1 MLICFIQRKMNRLY
15 NYQNVIYRII
25 LLCFCTALTVYIFP
39 NNNRFKY
46 DYNQGEPWDYET
58 LYAPFSFPIEKDE
71 NALLNER
78 QSVSDKAPHYF
89 KIDPAVEK
97 NVRNN
102 WSNRYSIKSGDLL
115 SAKDLKNI
123 DTEVSKIFS
132 EIYKVGYLES
142 PLDVEENQLVLI
154 EFNNELKSAI
164 YGDLHKPEDLGQL
177 LNDRVGQLNTGSFN
191 RRELIADLLEVIQ
204 PNITYDK
211 ELTDL
216 AINEELNKIL
226 TTRGVV
232 SQGARIIAQGEIVE
246 GEKLQVL
253 NTLNN
258 TYKSQTWTDSQYNW
272 KLGGYIIL
280 VGMAYTMLILFLW
293 RYRKSIFENF
303 RKLFF
308 IFFNILV
315 VVVLTATVVNIDIQ
329 YIYVVPVCILPLILK
344 AFFDA
349 RLGLF
354 THVIAIFILSFI
366 VPNSDEYLFLQM
378 MAGIVTI
385 LSNNEIYKRAN
396 LFLTVA
402 QIIGIYF
409 LSYFAF
415 YAINQG
421 GVAGWE
427 WSRLGYFVLCG
438 LAMLFVWP
446 LIYIFEKVFGLV
458 SDVSLLELSDTN
470 SKLLKALSNKAPGTF
485 HHSLNVANIAE
496 TVANEIGANA
506 MLVRVGALYHDV
518 GKMTNPTYFTEN
530 QGSGINPHNDLDPE
544 DSARIIIDHTLNGIE
559 IARKYNLPD
568 RIIDFI
574 RTHHGDSLV
583 YYFYAQAKEGNPEVS
598 KDNFRYPGPK
608 PFSQETAILMIA
620 DSVEAASK
628 SIKNPTSVKIDNL
641 VNKIIEGQVE
651 SGQFLNANITFKQ
664 IETIKAVIKKKLA
677 SIYHL
682 RIEYP
687 E

>member
-1 MLICFIQRKMNRLY
+1 MMKNLY
-15 NYQNVIYRII
+15 RYQNIIYRII
-25 LLCFCTALTVYIFP
+25 LLFFCTALTVYIFP

-46 DYNQGEPWDYET
+46 DYKQGEPWDYET
-58 LYAPFSFPIEKDE
+58 LYAPFTFPIEKDE
-71 NALLNER
+71 
-78 QSVSDKAPHYF
+78 QSLAKEKQDVANSVPRYF
-89 KIDPAVEK
+89 KIDE
-97 NVRNN
+97 
-102 WSNRYSIKSGDLL
+102 SIREVVFNKWEVLKQGKIFDSLNQQQLKLL
-115 SAKDLKNI
+115 TSEAQSVLSTVYTVGYI
-123 DTEVSKIFS
+123 DTPVDIEDSHPIF
-132 EIYKVGYLES
+132 I
-142 PLDVEENQLVLI
+142 EN
-154 EFNNELKSAI
+154 NNELVSYLYADI
-164 YGDLHKPEDLGQL
+164 FEPVDLG
-177 LNDRVGQLNTGSFN
+177 
-191 RRELIADLLEVIQ
+191 ELINKSFKGLDLKDPSRKIFTSALLRVIE
-204 PNITYDK
+204 PDLKYDK
-211 ELTDL
+211 QLTEL
-216 AINEELNKIL
+216 AINEELSKIL
-226 TTRGVV
+226 TTRGLVYE
-232 SQGARIIAQGEIVE
+232 GARVIAQGEIVE
-246 GEKLQVL
+246 GEKLQIL

-258 TYKSQTWTDSQYNW
+258 TYKSQTWTESQYIW
-272 KLGGYIIL
+272 KLSGYIIL
-280 VGMAYTMLILFLW
+280 VGMAYSMLLLFLW
-293 RYRKSIFENF
+293 RYRPVLFDNF
-303 RKLFF
+303 RKVFF
-308 IFFNILV
+308 IFFNITV
-315 VVVLTATVVNIDIQ
+315 VVILTATIVNINVK
-329 YIYVVPVCILPLILK
+329 YIYVVPVCMLPLILK

-354 THVIAIFILSFI
+354 SHVVTIFILSFI

-396 LFLTVA
+396 LFITVA

-421 GVAGWE
+421 GVTGWE
-427 WSRLGYFVLCG
+427 WSRIGYFVLCG

-446 LIYIFEKVFGLV
+446 LIYIFEKIFGLV

-470 SKLLKALSNKAPGTF
+470 SKLLKELSNKAPGTF

-506 MLVRVGALYHDV
+506 MLVRVGALYHDI
-518 GKMTNPTYFTEN
+518 GKMSNPTYFTEN
-530 QGSGINPHNDLDPE
+530 QGSGINPHDDLDPE

-583 YYFYAQAKEGNPEVS
+583 YYFFSKAKEDNPDVS
-598 KDNFRYPGPK
+598 RANFSYPGPK

-628 SIKNPTSVKIDNL
+628 SIQNPTSFKIDTL
-641 VNKIIEGQVE
+641 VNKIIDGQVNND
-651 SGQFLNANITFKQ
+651 QFINANITFKQ
-664 IETIKAVIKKKLA
+664 IEIIKSVIKKKLA

>member
-1 MLICFIQRKMNRLY
+1 MNNLY
-15 NYQNVIYRII
+15 NYQNIIYVVI
-25 LLCFCTALTVYIFP
+25 LLCSCTALTVYVFP

-71 NALLNER
+71 KLLLVER
-78 QSVSDKAPHYF
+78 EYVSESAPRYF
-89 KIDPAVEK
+89 KIDQTVED
-97 NVRNN
+97 NVFNKWSTRINSKRND
-102 WSNRYSIKSGDLL
+102 SIDLNEL
-115 SAKDLKNI
+115 RSLNNKIKNI
-123 DTEVSKIFS
+123 ISTIYDIGYLEMPIDIKESHPVLVEYDTEVIAYTYGDL
-132 EIYKVGYLES
+132 YK
-142 PLDVEENQLVLI
+142 PANVEELLNVRMDGI
-154 EFNNELKSAI
+154 GVNIFDNNELLSS
-164 YGDLHKPEDLGQL
+164 L
-177 LNDRVGQLNTGSFN
+177 L
-191 RRELIADLLEVIQ
+191 ELIT
-204 PNITYDK
+204 PNLIYDR

-216 AINEELNKIL
+216 AIKEELNKVL
-226 TTRGVV
+226 STRGVV
-232 SQGARIIAQGEIVE
+232 SEGARIIAQGEIVE

-258 TYKSQTWTDSQYNW
+258 TYKSQTWTESQYAW
-272 KLGGYIIL
+272 KLSGYIIL

-303 RKLFF
+303 RKVFF
-308 IFFNILV
+308 IFFNILMV
-315 VVVLTATVVNIDIQ
+315 IVLTAAVVTIDVQ

-354 THVIAIFILSFI
+354 SHVIAIFILSFI

-421 GVAGWE
+421 GVVGWE
-427 WSRLGYFVLCG
+427 WSRLAYFMLCG

-446 LIYIFEKVFGLV
+446 LIYIFEKIFGLV

-470 SKLLKALSNKAPGTF
+470 SKLLKQLSNKAPGTF

-506 MLVRVGALYHDV
+506 MLVRVGALYHDI
-518 GKMTNPTYFTEN
+518 GKMSNPTYFTEN
-530 QGSGINPHNDLDPE
+530 QGSGINPHNDLDPV

-574 RTHHGDSLV
+574 RTHHGNSLV
-583 YYFYAQAKEGNPEVS
+583 YYFYVKAKEENPDIA

-628 SIKNPTSVKIDNL
+628 SIQNPTSIKIDAL
-641 VNKIIEGQVE
+641 VNKIIEGQVD

>member
-1 MLICFIQRKMNRLY
+1 MNNLY
-15 NYQNVIYRII
+15 NYQNIIYVVI
-25 LLCFCTALTVYIFP
+25 LLCFCTALTVYVFP

-71 NALLNER
+71 KSLLVER
-78 QSVSDKAPHYF
+78 EYVSESAPRYF
-89 KIDPAVEK
+89 KIDQTVED
-97 NVRNN
+97 NVFNKWSTRINSKRND
-102 WSNRYSIKSGDLL
+102 SIDLNEL
-115 SAKDLKNI
+115 RSLNNKIKNI
-123 DTEVSKIFS
+123 ISTIYDIGYLEMPVDIKESHPVLVEYDTEVIAYTYGDL
-132 EIYKVGYLES
+132 YK
-142 PLDVEENQLVLI
+142 PANVEELLNGRMDGIGVNI
-154 EFNNELKSAI
+154 FDNNELLSS
-164 YGDLHKPEDLGQL
+164 L
-177 LNDRVGQLNTGSFN
+177 L
-191 RRELIADLLEVIQ
+191 ELIT
-204 PNITYDK
+204 PNLIYDR

-216 AINEELNKIL
+216 AIKEELNKVL
-226 TTRGVV
+226 STRGVV
-232 SQGARIIAQGEIVE
+232 SEGARIIAQGEIVE

-258 TYKSQTWTDSQYNW
+258 TYKSQTWTESQYAW
-272 KLGGYIIL
+272 KLSGYIIL

-303 RKLFF
+303 RKVFF
-308 IFFNILV
+308 IFFNILMV
-315 VVVLTATVVNIDIQ
+315 IVLTAAVVTIDVQ

-354 THVIAIFILSFI
+354 SHVIAIFILSFI

-421 GVAGWE
+421 GVVGWE
-427 WSRLGYFVLCG
+427 WSRLAYFMLCG

-446 LIYIFEKVFGLV
+446 LIYIFEKIFGLV

-470 SKLLKALSNKAPGTF
+470 SKLLKQLSNKAPGTF

-506 MLVRVGALYHDV
+506 MLVRVGALYHDI
-518 GKMTNPTYFTEN
+518 GKMSNPTYFTEN
-530 QGSGINPHNDLDPE
+530 QGSGINPHNDLDPV

-574 RTHHGDSLV
+574 RTHHGNSLV
-583 YYFYAQAKEGNPEVS
+583 YYFYVKAKEENPDIA

-628 SIKNPTSVKIDNL
+628 SIQNPTSIKIDAL
-641 VNKIIEGQVE
+641 VNKIIEGQVD

>member
-1 MLICFIQRKMNRLY
+1 MFLLLLRMNSLY
-15 NYQNVIYRII
+15 NYQNITYRII
-25 LLCFCTALTVYIFP
+25 LLCFCTALTVYVFP

-58 LYAPFSFPIEKDE
+58 LYAPFSFPIEKDKQS
-71 NALLNER
+71 LKQER
-78 QSVSDKAPHYF
+78 QSVSDLAPRYF
-89 KIDPAVEK
+89 KVDE
-97 NVRNN
+97 
-102 WSNRYSIKSGDLL
+102 SIKDKVYRDWLINMSSRNTD
-115 SAKDLKNI
+115 SISN
-123 DTEVSKIFS
+123 S
-132 EIYKVGYLES
+132 EIQDINLQVKDIISQIYNVGYLEL
-142 PLDVEENQLVLI
+142 PLELEDGHPVFI
-154 EFNNELKSAI
+154 EYNNELIAST
-164 YGDLHKPEDLGQL
+164 YGNLYKPSDLGSL
-177 LNDRVGQLNTGSFN
+177 KFDKLNFESFN
-191 RRELIADLLEVIQ
+191 SRELVSELIELLS
-204 PNITYDK
+204 PNLTYDRD
-211 ELTDL
+211 LTDL
-216 AINEELNKIL
+216 SIKEEVGKIL

-232 SQGARIIAQGEIVE
+232 AEGARIIAQGEIVE
-246 GEKLQVL
+246 GGKLQIL

-258 TYKSQTWTDSQYNW
+258 TYKSQTWTDSQYTW
-272 KLGGYIIL
+272 KLSGYIIL

-293 RYRKSIFENF
+293 RYRKTIFDNF

-315 VVVLTATVVNIDIQ
+315 VIILTAVVVNIDIQ
-329 YIYVVPVCILPLILK
+329 YIFVVPVCILPLILK

-354 THVIAIFILSFI
+354 AHVIAIFILSFI

-385 LSNNEIYKRAN
+385 LSNSEIYKRAN

-409 LSYFAF
+409 LSYFSF

-421 GVAGWE
+421 GVTGWE

-446 LIYIFEKVFGLV
+446 LIYIFEKIFGLV

-470 SKLLKALSNKAPGTF
+470 SKLLKELSNKAPGTF

-506 MLVRVGALYHDV
+506 MLVRVGALYHDI
-518 GKMTNPTYFTEN
+518 GKMSNPTYFTEN

-559 IARKYNLPD
+559 LARKHNLPD

-583 YYFYAQAKEGNPEVS
+583 YYFYSKAKEDNPDVS
-598 KDNFRYPGPK
+598 KANFCYPGPK

-628 SIKNPTSVKIDNL
+628 SIKNPTSIKIDTL
-641 VNKIIEGQVE
+641 VSKIIDGQVD

-664 IETIKAVIKKKLA
+664 IETIKTVIKKKLA

>member
-1 MLICFIQRKMNRLY
+1 MNNLY
-15 NYQNVIYRII
+15 NYQNIIYRII
-25 LLCFCTALTVYIFP
+25 LLCFCTALTVYVFP

-71 NALLNER
+71 KSLLIER
-78 QSVSDKAPHYF
+78 EYVSGSTARYF
-89 KIDPAVEK
+89 KIDQSIENKVFNDWLTVINSKRNDSIDPAEF
-97 NVRNN
+97 
-102 WSNRYSIKSGDLL
+102 
-115 SAKDLKNI
+115 KDLNTHIKDI
-123 DTEVSKIFS
+123 VST
-132 EIYKVGYLES
+132 IYDVGYLEL
-142 PLDVEENQLVLI
+142 PIDLEENHPVLI
-154 EFNNELKSAI
+154 EYDKEVLSFMYREL
-164 YGDLHKPEDLGQL
+164 YKPVDLGEL
-177 LNDRVGQLNTGSFN
+177 LNDRFDKIDLKSFN
-191 RRELIADLLEVIQ
+191 NKELLTDLFELIKPNVI
-204 PNITYDK
+204 YDR

-216 AINEELNKIL
+216 AIKEELGKVL

-232 SQGARIIAQGEIVE
+232 SEGARIIAQGEVVE

-258 TYKSQTWTDSQYNW
+258 TYKSQTWTESQYAW
-272 KLGGYIIL
+272 KLSGYIIL

-293 RYRKSIFENF
+293 RYREPIFENF

-315 VVVLTATVVNIDIQ
+315 VIILTAAVVNIDVQ

-354 THVIAIFILSFI
+354 SHVIAIFILSFI

-421 GVAGWE
+421 GVVGWE

-446 LIYIFEKVFGLV
+446 LIYIFEKIFGLV

-470 SKLLKALSNKAPGTF
+470 SKLLKELSNKAPGTF

-506 MLVRVGALYHDV
+506 MLVRVGALYHDI
-518 GKMTNPTYFTEN
+518 GKMSNPTYFTEN

-544 DSARIIIDHTLNGIE
+544 DSARVIIDHMLNGIE
-559 IARKYNLPD
+559 MARKYNLPD

-583 YYFYAQAKEGNPEVS
+583 YYFYAKAKEQNPEVL

-628 SIKNPTSVKIDNL
+628 SIKNPTSFKIDSL
-641 VNKIIEGQVE
+641 VNKIIEGQVD

>member
-1 MLICFIQRKMNRLY
+1 MLICGILYEMNSLY
-15 NYQNVIYRII
+15 NYQNIIYRVF

-46 DYNQGEPWDYET
+46 DYQQGEPWDYET
-58 LYAPFSFPIEKDE
+58 LYAPFSFPIEKSE
-71 NALLNER
+71 AALLKER
-78 QSVSDKAPHYF
+78 QRVSDEAPYYF
-89 KIDPAVEK
+89 KIDSTIEK
-97 NVRNN
+97 KVRTNWANKYLIPSKEDLPEQDFKSIEAEWNN
-102 WSNRYSIKSGDLL
+102 ILY
-115 SAKDLKNI
+115 
-123 DTEVSKIFS
+123 
-132 EIYKVGYLES
+132 EIYKVGYLEL
-142 PLDVEENQLVLI
+142 PLELNQSQPILI
-154 EFNNELKSAI
+154 ELNNELKAAI
-164 YGDLHKPEDLGQL
+164 YDDLYKPEDLGRL
-177 LNDRVGQLNTGSFN
+177 INDRVQRLKEVGIN
-191 RRELIADLLEVIQ
+191 RSELLAEFLEVIQ

-211 ELTDL
+211 QLTEL
-216 AINEELNKIL
+216 AIQEELNKIL

-246 GEKLQVL
+246 GEQLQIL
-253 NTLNN
+253 QTLNN
-258 TYKSQTWTDSQYNW
+258 TYKSQTWTESQYNW
-272 KLGGYIIL
+272 KLGGYIVL
-280 VGMAYTMLILFLW
+280 VGMAYTMLILFLR
-293 RYRKSIFENF
+293 RYRTSVFENF

-308 IFFNILV
+308 IFFNIQV
-315 VVVLTATVVNIDIQ
+315 VVVLTATVVTIDVQ

-378 MAGIVTI
+378 MAGIVTV

-421 GVAGWE
+421 GVIGLD

-446 LIYIFEKVFGLV
+446 LIYIYEKIFGLV

-518 GKMTNPTYFTEN
+518 GKMSNPTYFTEN

-544 DSARIIIDHTLNGIE
+544 DSARIIIDHTLKGIE

-583 YYFYAQAKEGNPEVS
+583 YYFYTKAKEHHPEVA

-620 DSVEAASK
+620 DSVEAATK

>member
-1 MLICFIQRKMNRLY
+1 MNSLY
-15 NYQNVIYRII
+15 NYQNIIYRIV
-25 LLCFCTALTVYIFP
+25 LLCFCTALTVYVFP

-71 NALLNER
+71 QSLTKER
-78 QSVSDKAPHYF
+78 QSVSDLAPRFF
-89 KIDPAVEK
+89 KVDESIEEKVYKDWLSQMNSRYQDSIISVEYQRV
-97 NVRNN
+97 NSQV
-102 WSNRYSIKSGDLL
+102 
-115 SAKDLKNI
+115 KDI
-123 DTEVSKIFS
+123 ISQ
-132 EIYKVGYLES
+132 IYEVGYLEL
-142 PLDVEENQLVLI
+142 PLELEKEHPVLI
-154 EFNNELKSAI
+154 EYNNEVVPATYGSIYKPSYLGDIKLEAI
-164 YGDLHKPEDLGQL
+164 ESDRFSSKEL
-177 LNDRVGQLNTGSFN
+177 LS
-191 RRELIADLLEVIQ
+191 ELIELIR
-204 PNITYDK
+204 PNLTYDRN
-211 ELTDL
+211 LTNL
-216 AINEELNKIL
+216 TIEEEVGKIL
-226 TTRGVV
+226 TTRGLV
-232 SQGARIIAQGEIVE
+232 SEGARIIAQGEIVE

-272 KLGGYIIL
+272 KLSGYIIL
-280 VGMAYTMLILFLW
+280 VGMAFTMLLLFLW

-315 VVVLTATVVNIDIQ
+315 VIVLTAVVVNIDVQ

-354 THVIAIFILSFI
+354 AHVIAILILSFI

-385 LSNNEIYKRAN
+385 LSNSEIYKRAN

-421 GVAGWE
+421 GVTGWE

-446 LIYIFEKVFGLV
+446 LIYIFEKIFGLV

-470 SKLLKALSNKAPGTF
+470 SKLLKELSNKAPGTF

-496 TVANEIGANA
+496 TVASEIGANA
-506 MLVRVGALYHDV
+506 MLVRVGALYHDI
-518 GKMTNPTYFTEN
+518 GKMSNPTYFTEN

-583 YYFYAQAKEGNPEVS
+583 YYFYSKAKEDNPEVS
-598 KDNFRYPGPK
+598 KANYSYPGPK

-628 SIKNPTSVKIDNL
+628 SIKNPTSVKIDTL
-641 VNKIIEGQVE
+641 VDKIIDGQVD

-664 IETIKAVIKKKLA
+664 IETVKAVIKKKLA

>member
-1 MLICFIQRKMNRLY
+1 MNNLY
-15 NYQNVIYRII
+15 NYQNIIYRII
-25 LLCFCTALTVYIFP
+25 LLCFCTALTVYVFP

-71 NALLNER
+71 KSLLVER
-78 QSVSDKAPHYF
+78 EYVSESAPRYF
-89 KIDPAVEK
+89 KIDQTVEDRVFNK
-97 NVRNN
+97 WLTRINSKRKDSIDLNEFRRLNN
-102 WSNRYSIKSGDLL
+102 KI
-115 SAKDLKNI
+115 KNI
-123 DTEVSKIFS
+123 ISTIYDIGYLELPIDLEESHPVLVEYDTEVIAYSYGDL
-132 EIYKVGYLES
+132 YKPADLGEL
-142 PLDVEENQLVLI
+142 LNGRIDGIDVKMFN
-154 EFNNELKSAI
+154 NNELLS
-164 YGDLHKPEDLGQL
+164 DL
-177 LNDRVGQLNTGSFN
+177 F
-191 RRELIADLLEVIQ
+191 ELII
-204 PNITYDK
+204 PNLIYDR

-216 AINEELNKIL
+216 AIKEELNKVL
-226 TTRGVV
+226 STRGVV
-232 SQGARIIAQGEIVE
+232 SEGARIIAQGEIVE

-258 TYKSQTWTDSQYNW
+258 TYKSQTWTESQYAW
-272 KLGGYIIL
+272 KLSGYIIL

-303 RKLFF
+303 RKVFF
-308 IFFNILV
+308 IFFNIMLV
-315 VVVLTATVVNIDIQ
+315 IVLTAAVVNIDVQ

-354 THVIAIFILSFI
+354 SHVIAIFILSFI

-421 GVAGWE
+421 GVVGWE

-446 LIYIFEKVFGLV
+446 LIYIFEKIFGLV

-470 SKLLKALSNKAPGTF
+470 SKLLKELSNKAPGTF

-506 MLVRVGALYHDV
+506 MLVRVGALYHDI
-518 GKMTNPTYFTEN
+518 GKMSNPTYFTEN

-559 IARKYNLPD
+559 MARKYNLPD

-574 RTHHGDSLV
+574 RTHHGNSLV
-583 YYFYAQAKEGNPEVS
+583 YYFYVKAKEENPDIL

-628 SIKNPTSVKIDNL
+628 SIQNPTSIKIDTL
-641 VNKIIEGQVE
+641 VNKIIEGQVD

>member
-1 MLICFIQRKMNRLY
+1 MNSLY
-15 NYQNVIYRII
+15 NYQNIIYRIV
-25 LLCFCTALTVYIFP
+25 LLCFCTALTVYVFP

-71 NALLNER
+71 QSLTKER
-78 QSVSDKAPHYF
+78 QSVSDLAPRFF
-89 KIDPAVEK
+89 KVDESIEEKVYKDWLSQMNSRYKDSIISVEYQRV
-97 NVRNN
+97 NSQV
-102 WSNRYSIKSGDLL
+102 
-115 SAKDLKNI
+115 KDI
-123 DTEVSKIFS
+123 ISQ
-132 EIYKVGYLES
+132 IYEVGYLEL
-142 PLDVEENQLVLI
+142 PLELEKGHPVLI
-154 EFNNELKSAI
+154 EYNNEVVPATYGSIYKPSYLGDIKLEAI
-164 YGDLHKPEDLGQL
+164 ESDRFSSKEL
-177 LNDRVGQLNTGSFN
+177 LS
-191 RRELIADLLEVIQ
+191 ELIELIR
-204 PNITYDK
+204 PNLTYDRN
-211 ELTDL
+211 LTNL
-216 AINEELNKIL
+216 TIEEEVGKIL
-226 TTRGVV
+226 TTRGLV
-232 SQGARIIAQGEIVE
+232 SEGARIIAQGEIVE

-272 KLGGYIIL
+272 KLSGYIIL
-280 VGMAYTMLILFLW
+280 VGMAFTMLLLFLW

-315 VVVLTATVVNIDIQ
+315 VIVLTAVVVNIDVQ

-354 THVIAIFILSFI
+354 AHVIAILILSFI

-378 MAGIVTI
+378 MSGIVTI
-385 LSNNEIYKRAN
+385 LSNSEIYKRAN

-421 GVAGWE
+421 GVTGWE

-446 LIYIFEKVFGLV
+446 LIYIFEKIFGLV

-470 SKLLKALSNKAPGTF
+470 SKLLKELSNKAPGTF

-496 TVANEIGANA
+496 TVASEIGANA
-506 MLVRVGALYHDV
+506 MLVRVGALYHDI
-518 GKMTNPTYFTEN
+518 GKMSNPTYFTEN

-583 YYFYAQAKEGNPEVS
+583 YYFYSKAKEDNPEVS
-598 KDNFRYPGPK
+598 KANYSYPGPK

-628 SIKNPTSVKIDNL
+628 SIKNPTSVKIDTL
-641 VNKIIEGQVE
+641 VDKIIDGQVD

-664 IETIKAVIKKKLA
+664 IETVKAVIKKKLA

>member
-1 MLICFIQRKMNRLY
+1 MNSLY
-15 NYQNVIYRII
+15 NYQNIIYRMV

-46 DYNQGEPWDYET
+46 DYNQVEPWDYET

-71 NALLNER
+71 QTLAMER
-78 QSVSDKAPHYF
+78 QSVSDLTPRYF
-89 KIDPAVEK
+89 KINDAVEDK
-97 NVRNN
+97 VYDDWVKFMNSR
-102 WSNRYSIKSGDLL
+102 STDSITALEFENINL
-115 SAKDLKNI
+115 IVKDI
-123 DTEVSKIFS
+123 IS
-132 EIYKVGYLES
+132 EIYNVGYLES
-142 PLDVEENQLVLI
+142 PLELEDNHPVLI
-154 EFNNELKSAI
+154 EYNNEVLSSTYGEVYKPKDL
-164 YGDLHKPEDLGQL
+164 GDLGFDKFDLQN
-177 LNDRVGQLNTGSFN
+177 LNN
-191 RRELIADLLEVIQ
+191 RELLSDFIELIQ
-204 PNITYDK
+204 PNLIYDRNLTEIAIK
-211 ELTDL
+211 E
-216 AINEELNKIL
+216 EVSKIL

-232 SQGARIIAQGEIVE
+232 SEGARIIAQGEIVE
-246 GEKLQVL
+246 GEKLQIL

-258 TYKSQTWTDSQYNW
+258 TYKSQTWTESQYAW
-272 KLGGYIIL
+272 KLLGYIIL
-280 VGMAYTMLILFLW
+280 VGMAYTMLMLFLW
-293 RYRKSIFENF
+293 RYRKPIFDNF

-308 IFFNILV
+308 IFFNILF
-315 VVVLTATVVNIDIQ
+315 VVVLTASVVNLDVR

-354 THVIAIFILSFI
+354 AHVIAIFILSFI

-385 LSNNEIYKRAN
+385 LSNSEIYKRAN

-421 GVAGWE
+421 GVTGWE

-446 LIYIFEKVFGLV
+446 LIYIFEKIFGLV

-470 SKLLKALSNKAPGTF
+470 SKLLKELSNKAPGTF

-506 MLVRVGALYHDV
+506 MLVRVGALYHDI
-518 GKMTNPTYFTEN
+518 GKMSNPTYFTEN

-568 RIIDFI
+568 RIVDFI

-583 YYFYAQAKEGNPEVS
+583 YYFYTKAKEDNPDVTKES
-598 KDNFRYPGPK
+598 FMYPGPK

-628 SIKNPTSVKIDNL
+628 SIKNPTSVKIDTL
-641 VNKIIEGQVE
+641 VNKIIDGQVD

-664 IETIKAVIKKKLA
+664 IEIIKAVIKKKLA

>member
-1 MLICFIQRKMNRLY
+1 
-15 NYQNVIYRII
+15 
-25 LLCFCTALTVYIFP
+25 
-39 NNNRFKY
+39 
-46 DYNQGEPWDYET
+46 
-58 LYAPFSFPIEKDE
+58 
-71 NALLNER
+71 
-78 QSVSDKAPHYF
+78 
-89 KIDPAVEK
+89 
-97 NVRNN
+97 
-102 WSNRYSIKSGDLL
+102 
-115 SAKDLKNI
+115 
-123 DTEVSKIFS
+123 
-132 EIYKVGYLES
+132 
-142 PLDVEENQLVLI
+142 
-154 EFNNELKSAI
+154 
-164 YGDLHKPEDLGQL
+164 
-177 LNDRVGQLNTGSFN
+177 
-191 RRELIADLLEVIQ
+191 
-204 PNITYDK
+204 
-211 ELTDL
+211 
-216 AINEELNKIL
+216 
-226 TTRGVV
+226 
-232 SQGARIIAQGEIVE
+232 
-246 GEKLQVL
+246 VL

-315 VVVLTATVVNIDIQ
+315 VVVLTATVVNIDVQ

-421 GVAGWE
+421 GVIGWE

-518 GKMTNPTYFTEN
+518 GKMSNPTYFTEN

-583 YYFYAQAKEGNPEVS
+583 YYFYAKAKEDNPEVS

>member
-1 MLICFIQRKMNRLY
+1 MNNLY
-15 NYQNVIYRII
+15 NYQNIIYVVI
-25 LLCFCTALTVYIFP
+25 LLCFCTALTVYVFP

-71 NALLNER
+71 KSLLVER
-78 QSVSDKAPHYF
+78 EYVSESAPRYF
-89 KIDPAVEK
+89 KIDQTVED
-97 NVRNN
+97 NVFNKWSTRINSKRND
-102 WSNRYSIKSGDLL
+102 SIDLNEL
-115 SAKDLKNI
+115 RSLNNKIKNI
-123 DTEVSKIFS
+123 ISTIYDIGYLEMPIDIKESHPVLVEYDTEVIAYTYGDL
-132 EIYKVGYLES
+132 YK
-142 PLDVEENQLVLI
+142 PANVEELLNGRMDGIGVNI
-154 EFNNELKSAI
+154 FDNNELLSS
-164 YGDLHKPEDLGQL
+164 L
-177 LNDRVGQLNTGSFN
+177 L
-191 RRELIADLLEVIQ
+191 ELIT
-204 PNITYDK
+204 PNLIYDR

-216 AINEELNKIL
+216 AIKEELNKVL
-226 TTRGVV
+226 STRGVV
-232 SQGARIIAQGEIVE
+232 SEGARIIAQGEIVE

-258 TYKSQTWTDSQYNW
+258 TYKSQTWTESQYAW
-272 KLGGYIIL
+272 KLSGYIIL

-303 RKLFF
+303 RKVFF
-308 IFFNILV
+308 IFFNILMV
-315 VVVLTATVVNIDIQ
+315 IVLTAAVVTIDVQ

-354 THVIAIFILSFI
+354 SHVIAIFILSFI

-421 GVAGWE
+421 GVVGWE
-427 WSRLGYFVLCG
+427 WSRLAYFMLCG

-446 LIYIFEKVFGLV
+446 LIYIFEKIFGLV

-470 SKLLKALSNKAPGTF
+470 SKLLKQLSNKAPGTF

-506 MLVRVGALYHDV
+506 MLVRVGALYHDI
-518 GKMTNPTYFTEN
+518 GKMSNPTYFTEN
-530 QGSGINPHNDLDPE
+530 QGSGINPHNDLDPV

-574 RTHHGDSLV
+574 RTHHGNSLV
-583 YYFYAQAKEGNPEVS
+583 YYFYVKAKEENPDIA

-628 SIKNPTSVKIDNL
+628 SIQNPTSIKIDAL
-641 VNKIIEGQVE
+641 VNKIIEGQVD

>member
-1 MLICFIQRKMNRLY
+1 MSSLY
-15 NYQNVIYRII
+15 KYQNIIYRTV
-25 LLCFCTALTVYIFP
+25 LLCFCTALTVYFFP

-71 NALLNER
+71 QSLIEEK
-78 QSVSDKAPHYF
+78 QSVTDLVPRYF
-89 KIDPAVEK
+89 KVDE
-97 NVRNN
+97 
-102 WSNRYSIKSGDLL
+102 SIADKVYNEWLL
-115 SAKDLKNI
+115 SVNSKKTDSISTEDIREVNSQVKDLI
-123 DTEVSKIFS
+123 SKVY
-132 EIYKVGYLES
+132 EVGYLEI
-142 PLDVEENQLVLI
+142 PLELEDNHPVLI
-154 EFNNELKSAI
+154 EYGNELIPST
-164 YGDLHKPEDLGQL
+164 YGNLYKPSYLGNL
-177 LNDRVGQLNTGSFN
+177 SLDGLNSKSFN
-191 RRELIADLLEVIQ
+191 SKELLSELIELVR
-204 PNITYDK
+204 PNLTYDVN
-211 ELTDL
+211 LTDL
-216 AINEELNKIL
+216 AIKEEVSKIL

-232 SQGARIIAQGEIVE
+232 SEGARIIAQGEIVE
-246 GEKLQVL
+246 GVKLQIL

-258 TYKSQTWTDSQYNW
+258 TYKAQTWTDSQYTW
-272 KLGGYIIL
+272 KLSGYIIL

-293 RYRKSIFENF
+293 RYRRSIFENF

-315 VVVLTATVVNIDIQ
+315 VIVLTAVVVNIDIQ

-354 THVIAIFILSFI
+354 SHVIAILILSFI
-366 VPNSDEYLFLQM
+366 VPNGDEYLFLQM
-378 MAGIVTI
+378 MAGIITV
-385 LSNNEIYKRAN
+385 LSNSEIYKRAN
-396 LFLTVA
+396 LFITVA
-402 QIIGIYF
+402 QIIGVYF

-421 GVAGWE
+421 GVTGWE
-427 WSRLGYFVLCG
+427 WSRLGYFFLCG

-446 LIYIFEKVFGLV
+446 LIYIFEKIFGLV

-470 SKLLKALSNKAPGTF
+470 SKLLKELSNKAPGTF

-506 MLVRVGALYHDV
+506 MLVRVGALYHDI
-518 GKMTNPTYFTEN
+518 GKMSNPTYFTEN
-530 QGSGINPHNDLDPE
+530 QGSGINPHNDLDPA

-559 IARKYNLPD
+559 IARKFNLPD

-583 YYFYAQAKEGNPEVS
+583 YYFYSKAKEDNPDVS
-598 KDNFRYPGPK
+598 KTSFSYPGPK

-628 SIKNPTSVKIDNL
+628 SIKNPTSIKIDTL
-641 VNKIIEGQVE
+641 VNKIIDGQVD
-651 SGQFLNANITFKQ
+651 SGQFLNANITFKE
-664 IETIKAVIKKKLA
+664 IEIIKTVIKKKLA

>member
-1 MLICFIQRKMNRLY
+1 MNKLY
-15 NYQNVIYRII
+15 NYQNIIYRII
-25 LLCFCTALTVYIFP
+25 LLCFCTALTVYVFP

-71 NALLNER
+71 KALLIER
-78 QSVSDKAPHYF
+78 EYVSESAPRYF
-89 KIDPAVEK
+89 KIDKTVEDRVINK
-97 NVRNN
+97 WLTRINSKRNDSIDLN
-102 WSNRYSIKSGDLL
+102 ELKSLSNKIKDIISTIYS
-115 SAKDLKNI
+115 
-123 DTEVSKIFS
+123 
-132 EIYKVGYLES
+132 VGYLELPIDLQES
-142 PLDVEENQLVLI
+142 HPVLVEYDTEVVAYSYGDLYKPSDLGDLLNGRMDGVVTEI
-154 EFNNELKSAI
+154 FNNNELRS
-164 YGDLHKPEDLGQL
+164 DL
-177 LNDRVGQLNTGSFN
+177 F
-191 RRELIADLLEVIQ
+191 ELII
-204 PNITYDK
+204 PNLMYDR

-216 AINEELNKIL
+216 AIKEELNKVL
-226 TTRGVV
+226 STRGVV
-232 SQGARIIAQGEIVE
+232 SEGARIIAQGEIVE

-258 TYKSQTWTDSQYNW
+258 TYKSQTWTESQYAW
-272 KLGGYIIL
+272 KLSGYIIL

-315 VVVLTATVVNIDIQ
+315 VIVLTAAVVNIDVQ

-354 THVIAIFILSFI
+354 SHVIAIFILSFI

-385 LSNNEIYKRAN
+385 LSNNEIYKRGN
-396 LFLTVA
+396 LFLTVS

-409 LSYFAF
+409 MSYFAF

-421 GVAGWE
+421 GVLGWE

-446 LIYIFEKVFGLV
+446 LIYIYEKIFGLV

-470 SKLLKALSNKAPGTF
+470 SKLLKELSNKAPGTF

-506 MLVRVGALYHDV
+506 MLVRVGALYHDI
-518 GKMTNPTYFTEN
+518 GKMSNPTYFTEN

-559 IARKYNLPD
+559 MARKYNVPD

-583 YYFYAQAKEGNPEVS
+583 YYFYAKAKEENPDIL

-628 SIKNPTSVKIDNL
+628 SIKNPTSIKIDTL
-641 VNKIIEGQVE
+641 VNKIIEGQVD

>member
-1 MLICFIQRKMNRLY
+1 MNNLY
-15 NYQNVIYRII
+15 NYQNIIYVVI
-25 LLCFCTALTVYIFP
+25 LLCFCTALTVYVFP

-71 NALLNER
+71 KSLLVER
-78 QSVSDKAPHYF
+78 EYVSESAPRYF
-89 KIDPAVEK
+89 KIDQTVED
-97 NVRNN
+97 NVFNKWSTRINSKRND
-102 WSNRYSIKSGDLL
+102 SIDLNEL
-115 SAKDLKNI
+115 RSLNNKIKNI
-123 DTEVSKIFS
+123 ISTIYDIGYLEMPIDIKESHPVLVEYDTEVIAYTYGDL
-132 EIYKVGYLES
+132 YK
-142 PLDVEENQLVLI
+142 PANVEELLNVRI
-154 EFNNELKSAI
+154 DGIGVNIFDNNELLSS
-164 YGDLHKPEDLGQL
+164 L
-177 LNDRVGQLNTGSFN
+177 L
-191 RRELIADLLEVIQ
+191 ELIT
-204 PNITYDK
+204 PNLIYDR

-216 AINEELNKIL
+216 AIKEELNKVL
-226 TTRGVV
+226 STRGVV
-232 SQGARIIAQGEIVE
+232 SEGARIIAQGEIVE

-258 TYKSQTWTDSQYNW
+258 TYKSQTWTESQYAW
-272 KLGGYIIL
+272 KLSGYIIL

-303 RKLFF
+303 RKVFF
-308 IFFNILV
+308 IFFNILMV
-315 VVVLTATVVNIDIQ
+315 IVLTAAVVTIDVQ

-354 THVIAIFILSFI
+354 SHVIAIFILSFI

-421 GVAGWE
+421 GVVGWE
-427 WSRLGYFVLCG
+427 WSRLAYFMLCG

-446 LIYIFEKVFGLV
+446 LIYIFEKIFGLV

-470 SKLLKALSNKAPGTF
+470 SKLLKQLSNKAPGTF

-506 MLVRVGALYHDV
+506 MLVRVGALYHDI
-518 GKMTNPTYFTEN
+518 GKMSNPTYFTEN
-530 QGSGINPHNDLDPE
+530 QGSGINPHNDLDPV

-574 RTHHGDSLV
+574 RTHHGNSLV
-583 YYFYAQAKEGNPEVS
+583 YYFYVKAKEENPDIA

-628 SIKNPTSVKIDNL
+628 SIQNPTSIKIDAL
-641 VNKIIEGQVE
+641 VNKIIEGQVD

>member
-1 MLICFIQRKMNRLY
+1 MNNLY
-15 NYQNVIYRII
+15 NYQNIIYVVI
-25 LLCFCTALTVYIFP
+25 LLCFCTALTVYVFP

-71 NALLNER
+71 KSLLVER
-78 QSVSDKAPHYF
+78 EYVSESAPRYF
-89 KIDPAVEK
+89 KIDQTVED
-97 NVRNN
+97 NVFNKWSTRINSKRND
-102 WSNRYSIKSGDLL
+102 SIDLNEL
-115 SAKDLKNI
+115 RSLNNKIKNI
-123 DTEVSKIFS
+123 ISTIYDIGYLEMPVDIKESHPVLVEYDTEVIAYTYGDL
-132 EIYKVGYLES
+132 YK
-142 PLDVEENQLVLI
+142 PANVEELLNVRMDGI
-154 EFNNELKSAI
+154 GVNIFDNNELLSS
-164 YGDLHKPEDLGQL
+164 L
-177 LNDRVGQLNTGSFN
+177 L
-191 RRELIADLLEVIQ
+191 ELIT
-204 PNITYDK
+204 PNLIYDR

-216 AINEELNKIL
+216 AIKEELNKVL
-226 TTRGVV
+226 STRGVV
-232 SQGARIIAQGEIVE
+232 SEGARIIAQGEIVE

-258 TYKSQTWTDSQYNW
+258 TYKSQTWTESQYAW
-272 KLGGYIIL
+272 KLSGYIIL

-303 RKLFF
+303 RKVFF
-308 IFFNILV
+308 IFFNILMV
-315 VVVLTATVVNIDIQ
+315 IVLTAAVVTIDVQ

-354 THVIAIFILSFI
+354 SHVIAIFILSFI

-421 GVAGWE
+421 GVVGWE
-427 WSRLGYFVLCG
+427 WSRLAYFMLCG

-446 LIYIFEKVFGLV
+446 LIYIFEKIFGLV

-470 SKLLKALSNKAPGTF
+470 SKLLKQLSNKAPGTF

-506 MLVRVGALYHDV
+506 MLVRVGALYHDI
-518 GKMTNPTYFTEN
+518 GKMSNPTYFTEN
-530 QGSGINPHNDLDPE
+530 QGSGINPHNDLDPV

-574 RTHHGDSLV
+574 RTHHGNSLV
-583 YYFYAQAKEGNPEVS
+583 YYFYVKAKEENPDIA

-628 SIKNPTSVKIDNL
+628 SIQNPTSIKIDAL
-641 VNKIIEGQVE
+641 VNKIIEGQVD

>member
-1 MLICFIQRKMNRLY
+1 MNNLY
-15 NYQNVIYRII
+15 NYQNIIYRII
-25 LLCFCTALTVYIFP
+25 LLCFCTALTVYVFP

-71 NALLNER
+71 KLLLIER
-78 QSVSDKAPHYF
+78 EYVSESAPRYF
-89 KIDPAVEK
+89 KIDQTVEDRVFNK
-97 NVRNN
+97 WLTRINSKRND
-102 WSNRYSIKSGDLL
+102 SIDLNEL
-115 SAKDLKNI
+115 RSLNNKIKNI
-123 DTEVSKIFS
+123 ISIIYDIGYLEMPFDIKESHPVLVEYDTEVIAYSYGDFYKPANLS
-132 EIYKVGYLES
+132 ELLNGRIDGIDIKTF
-142 PLDVEENQLVLI
+142 D
-154 EFNNELKSAI
+154 NNELLS
-164 YGDLHKPEDLGQL
+164 DL
-177 LNDRVGQLNTGSFN
+177 F
-191 RRELIADLLEVIQ
+191 ELII
-204 PNITYDK
+204 PNLIYDR

-216 AINEELNKIL
+216 AIKEELNKVL
-226 TTRGVV
+226 STRGVV
-232 SQGARIIAQGEIVE
+232 SEGARIIAQGEIVE

-258 TYKSQTWTDSQYNW
+258 TYKSQTWTESQYAW
-272 KLGGYIIL
+272 KLSGYIIL

-303 RKLFF
+303 RKVFF

-315 VVVLTATVVNIDIQ
+315 VIVLTAAVVNIDVQ

-354 THVIAIFILSFI
+354 SHVIAIFILSFI

-421 GVAGWE
+421 GVVGWE
-427 WSRLGYFVLCG
+427 WSRLGYFMLCG

-446 LIYIFEKVFGLV
+446 LIYIFEKIFGLV

-470 SKLLKALSNKAPGTF
+470 SKLLKELSNKAPGTF

-506 MLVRVGALYHDV
+506 MLVRVGALYHDI
-518 GKMTNPTYFTEN
+518 GKMSNPTYFTEN
-530 QGSGINPHNDLDPE
+530 QGSGINPHNDLDPG

-559 IARKYNLPD
+559 MARKYNLPD

-574 RTHHGDSLV
+574 RTHHGNSLV
-583 YYFYAQAKEGNPEVS
+583 YYFYVKAKEENPDIL

-628 SIKNPTSVKIDNL
+628 SIQNPTSIKIDTL
-641 VNKIIEGQVE
+641 VNKIIEGQVD